1 MTKLQKEQLLKRVKG
16 FLWGLA
22 SASGI
27 AGALAGLSY
36 IIDIVPTL
44 GLSEFSI
51 VTIILLCEQT
61 TKYLN
66 KR

>member
-1 MTKLQKEQLLKRVKG
+1 MKINISENLKKRIKG

-22 SASGI
+22 SASGV
-27 AGALAGLSY
+27 AGILAGLSY

-44 GLSEFSI
+44 GLSEFSV
-51 VTIILLCEQT
+51 VTIILMCEQT

-66 KR
+66 K